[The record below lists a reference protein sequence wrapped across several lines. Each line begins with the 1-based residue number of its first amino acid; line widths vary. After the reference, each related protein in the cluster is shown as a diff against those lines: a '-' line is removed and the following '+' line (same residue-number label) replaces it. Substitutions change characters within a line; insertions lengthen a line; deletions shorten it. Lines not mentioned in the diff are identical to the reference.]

1 MQAARFA
8 SRSNCLGAPH
18 AAPLAHPALSSFIQ
32 CCRSGARAGLALSLV
47 SALHNGMRWVYSPV
61 ALLALMTLLE

>member
-18 AAPLAHPALSSFIQ
+18 AAPLAHPVLSSFIQ
-32 CCRSGARAGLALSLV
+32 HCRSALALSLV